1 MIKYFKFIL
10 FVKFILFMA
19 HMFESFSMRADLSA
33 FKVGVFYDK
42 KLYSCDY
49 IFNID
54 KSSISVDELLV
65 FFRENINGFVN
76 PSSSKKFNASLLN
89 DKICSFSTCVVYDNT
104 IIHNKIQEIKV
115 LSSDKTIK
123 NLCGVGYVEINLVL
137 KDDSKTKETIQKE
150 EKCCCR

>member
-1 MIKYFKFIL
+1 MRYFKFMP

-19 HMFESFSMRADLSA
+19 HMFESFSMRPDLSA
-33 FKVGVFYDK
+33 FKVKVVYDK
-42 KLYSCDY
+42 KVYSCDY

-65 FFRENINGFVN
+65 FFHENTNKFVN
-76 PSSSKKFNASLLN
+76 PSSSKKFDASLLN

-104 IIHNKIQEIKV
+104 IIHNKIKEIKI

-137 KDDSKTKETIQKE
+137 QDKLKKE

>member
-1 MIKYFKFIL
+1 MRYFKFMP

-33 FKVGVFYDK
+33 FMVKVVYNGVMYGSWYTFDRG
-42 KLYSCDY
+42 
-49 IFNID
+49 

-137 KDDSKTKETIQKE
+137 QDKLKKE

>member
-1 MIKYFKFIL
+1 
-10 FVKFILFMA
+10 
-19 HMFESFSMRADLSA
+19 MFCTALVD
-33 FKVGVFYDK
+33 
-42 KLYSCDY
+42 
-49 IFNID
+49 
-54 KSSISVDELLV
+54 DELLV

-76 PSSSKKFNASLLN
+76 PSSSKKFVASLLN

-104 IIHNKIQEIKV
+104 IVHNKIQEIKV

-137 KDDSKTKETIQKE
+137 KDNLKTKETIQKE